1 MKNENQNNINNSNN
15 NSEKSSIQIKNYKSF
30 LKIYEYLN
38 KKVLKSINKTSNLKN
53 KSIQSQ
59 LNDDEEKLF
68 LITNKIVD
76 IYLNILNNFQKLFEN
91 IMTKIT
97 NYLNDYNQLQIK
109 YSNFEEINKLYKQK
123 NKKINE
129 LKNDYHQNGKELE
142 KCILTNLEQNEIN
155 ILEIDKLLNKT
166 KESLNKYK
174 MEVIETNKCIIE
186 YNKKQIDLKENYNKI
201 DKIVLFDI
209 IKEEFNNNLELNL
222 RNISDAL
229 LGLNKSKKLNE
240 NKDLEDNKFININ
253 KLKNLEKESIIH
265 FPSCINF
272 DDCSEEKDY
281 LVFVKTIKYIKNAI
295 DDKTLYND
303 FDEEK
308 EKIKNETRK
317 IILSFFNINNNFKIT
332 EEKKNKLI
340 NILKEPSIHNIFL
353 SIMNKSRIN
362 NERSKKWINLMGEC
376 LNIILNISL
385 KDNNYDK
392 IKLCLILSQ
401 TFYYI
406 DENSNIKI
414 YISKMIEDKQF
425 FKDYNF
431 WKILVDTM
439 ITKQLKIYQDNNNLT
454 DVDIIKGEGLNS
466 STSKK
471 LAELLFTQILP
482 YVNNMLN
489 FNMDK
494 NIIIKIVDYFK
505 EKYIYFAQKD
515 YETIISVISNS

>member
-1 MKNENQNNINNSNN
+1 M
-15 NSEKSSIQIKNYKSF
+15 
-30 LKIYEYLN
+30 
-38 KKVLKSINKTSNLKN
+38 
-53 KSIQSQ
+53 
-59 LNDDEEKLF
+59 
-68 LITNKIVD
+68 
-76 IYLNILNNFQKLFEN
+76 
-91 IMTKIT
+91 
-97 NYLNDYNQLQIK
+97 
-109 YSNFEEINKLYKQK
+109 LY
-123 NKKINE
+123 
-129 LKNDYHQNGKELE
+129 
-142 KCILTNLEQNEIN
+142 
-155 ILEIDKLLNKT
+155 
-166 KESLNKYK
+166 
-174 MEVIETNKCIIE
+174 
-186 YNKKQIDLKENYNKI
+186 
-201 DKIVLFDI
+201 
-209 IKEEFNNNLELNL
+209 
-222 RNISDAL
+222 
-229 LGLNKSKKLNE
+229 
-240 NKDLEDNKFININ
+240 
-253 KLKNLEKESIIH
+253 
-265 FPSCINF
+265 
-272 DDCSEEKDY
+272 
-281 LVFVKTIKYIKNAI
+281 VKTIKYIKNAI

-317 IILSFFNINNNFKIT
+317 IILSFFDINNNLKIT

-353 SIMNKSRIN
+353 SIMNKARIN

-454 DVDIIKGEGLNS
+454 DIDIIKGEGLTPS
-466 STSKK
+466 ISKK

-505 EKYIYFAQKD
+505 EKYNYFTQKD